1 MMYNMEV
8 FSHRILTYCFV
19 KVNLGLDFLHF
30 SLPLL
35 CLRIGLKYC
44 QAGMDFITSL
54 TKHEKKLE
62 LFLWIPSVRLK
73 QNGNGAVMN
82 ENQILNLLLNERIKI
97 NQRNAEPVIQTL
109 KRSKCEIRRHFK
121 NINGFP

>member
-35 CLRIGLKYC
+35 CLRISLKYC
-44 QAGMDFITSL
+44 QAGMDFITAL
-54 TKHEKKLE
+54 TKHEKSLSFSFG
-62 LFLWIPSVRLK
+62 FLLS
-73 QNGNGAVMN
+73 G
-82 ENQILNLLLNERIKI
+82 LNETGMER
-97 NQRNAEPVIQTL
+97 Q
-109 KRSKCEIRRHFK
+109 
-121 NINGFP
+121 